1 MSKPRLTSL
10 LLLAGMI
17 FFLLSCVRASSPD
30 LPHSSSQKSNL
41 TAGMVKKHVKSG
53 TTSQTDIIS
62 VFGAPNIITRDREG
76 NEVWTYDRQ
85 SMATSSEIAAWNAG
99 GNVAA
104 GAGGLAGSAVIG
116 GGIAG
121 GASGGKSSSAGQAS
135 STTFTLMIIFDES
148 DIVKDYRMQATQF

>member
-1 MSKPRLTSL
+1 MNRAKLISL
-10 LLLAGMI
+10 LLFACML
-17 FFLLSCVRASSPD
+17 FFFLSCVRASSPD

-41 TAGMVKKHVKSG
+41 TAGMVKKHVKPG
-53 TTSQTDIIS
+53 TSSQTDVIS

-85 SMATSSEIAAWNAG
+85 SMATASEIAAWNAG

-104 GAGGLAGSAVIG
+104 GAGGLAGSTVIG
-116 GGIAG
+116 GGVAA

-148 DIVKDYRMQATQF
+148 DVVKDYRMQATQF